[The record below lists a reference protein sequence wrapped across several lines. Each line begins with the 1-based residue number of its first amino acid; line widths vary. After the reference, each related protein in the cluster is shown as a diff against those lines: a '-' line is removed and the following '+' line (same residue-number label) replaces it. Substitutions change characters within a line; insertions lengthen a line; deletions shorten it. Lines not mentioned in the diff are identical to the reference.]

1 MTEDNKATVPHRS
14 LNEIRDLMAKSRE
27 GIVPKVDVRY
37 HEQYVLIQC
46 QVDAA
51 KESKDAYL
59 TFEAAANLEFLANA
73 FVSIGIEVFS
83 KSPLALMDA
92 MQLLK
97 DRLQEGIL

>member
-37 HEQYVLIQC
+37 HEQYVLIQY
-46 QVDAA
+46 QADAA

-59 TFEAAANLEFLANA
+59 TFEAAANLEFLMNA
-73 FVSIGIEVFS
+73 FVSIGREVFS

-92 MQLLK
+92 MRALK
-97 DRLQEGIL
+97 TRVTGGSK